1 MALED
6 QLRSMDRTRKENY
19 CAYREMY
26 ESLSPSDRKALDEAW
41 AKGFSANVVLMAL
54 RAEGI
59 KSSNEAIRR
68 HRIGACACPK
78 TTK

>member
-1 MALED
+1 MALAD
-6 QLRSMDRTRKENY
+6 QLKSMDRTRKENY
-19 CAYREMY
+19 CAYKEMY
-26 ESLSPSDRKALDEAW
+26 DGLSPADKKALDEAW

-68 HRIGACACPK
+68 HRMGVCPCPK
-78 TTK
+78 KAN